1 MVVKVTKNTKTLI
14 MITIIIIILI
24 ISGVEKGTTHKKAE
38 AEAEHP
44 MP

>member
-14 MITIIIIILI
+14 MITIIIILI